1 MAMWY
6 IASWLC
12 FATEVR
18 CQLCIRKRWK
28 EKASHVA
35 QSYLGSFERFIGILL
50 ENNSGKLPNWL
61 SPVQIVIVNVNDDV
75 LEYSKEI
82 KKILNQSKFRCQI
95 DTRNEKINY
104 KIREHSNLKIP
115 YILVLGKK
123 ELENR
128 SVSVRVIGSSKVEE
142 IKLEQFLKNIKS
154 ACSIP

>member
-1 MAMWY
+1 MLHRA
-6 IASWLC
+6 I
-12 FATEVR
+12 
-18 CQLCIRKRWK
+18 
-28 EKASHVA
+28 
-35 QSYLGSFERFIGILL
+35 LGSFERFIGILL

-128 SVSVRVIGSSKVEE
+128 SVSVRVIGSTKVEE

>member
-1 MAMWY
+1 MLHRA
-6 IASWLC
+6 I
-12 FATEVR
+12 
-18 CQLCIRKRWK
+18 
-28 EKASHVA
+28 
-35 QSYLGSFERFIGILL
+35 LGSFERFIGILL